1 MDSSLFLTFFLF
13 LADHFRIKYLIFAG
27 RWAHTPAP
35 QCFLTR
41 LFSDKMK
48 VVIKLLLTLLFAGSM
63 SVLSAQEKQESFN
76 ADSLYAKARD
86 YQKGENGVLMDK
98 EKARELLILLA
109 DYGDVRAQ
117 NDLSGDE
124 SIPADRRLKWLRNA
138 AEKRFLPA
146 MMWIGECYLQGYL
159 GLQVDK
165 EQSHYWARLCAE
177 TGDGVALFCYACDF
191 LDGTG
196 TPKNVEE
203 GLKWLNASADKGY
216 IPAVKMLAGMYK
228 TGQDVYKNYDKYFT
242 YMKRGAELGDAACQ
256 FELGSEM
263 FHSEGGEKYEDPGQ
277 ALEWFKKAAAQKCCP
292 AYYYMGLYYEKSD
305 GFFGIEEDPK
315 TALDWYRKGAECNHA
330 RCYFRI
336 YEVLRWNSEL
346 AVSKN
351 EMMEAIAKAAEL
363 GLKDAQAEQ
372 ASLKYFGLCPEDER
386 GEGIRTLV
394 ALAEEGVLRAKA
406 ILGSFYYSGLGTK
419 RDKKKG
425 EQLLLEAAHGGDETA
440 LRLAKEYKL
449 VSKDIKH
456 KIL

>member
-1 MDSSLFLTFFLF
+1 
-13 LADHFRIKYLIFAG
+13 
-27 RWAHTPAP
+27 
-35 QCFLTR
+35 
-41 LFSDKMK
+41 MK

-98 EKARELLILLA
+98 EKARELKILLA
-109 DYGDVRAQ
+109 DHGDVRAQ
-117 NDLSGDE
+117 TDLAEDE
-124 SIPADRRLKWLRNA
+124 RIPADKRLKWLRNA

-146 MMWIGECYLQGYL
+146 TMWMAECYLQGYL
-159 GLQVDK
+159 GLSVDK
-165 EQSHYWARLCAE
+165 EQSHYWGRLSAE
-177 TGDGVALFCYACDF
+177 TGDATAIFCYACDF

-305 GFFGIEEDPK
+305 GFLGIEEDPK
-315 TALDWYRKGAECNHA
+315 TALDWYRKGAEHQHA
-330 RCYFRI
+330 GCYFRI
-336 YEVLRWNSEL
+336 YEITKEHGDLP
-346 AVSKN
+346 VSRD
-351 EMMEAIAKAAEL
+351 EMMEAITKAADL
-363 GLKDAQAEQ
+363 GLKDAQAEL
-372 ASLKYFGLCPEDER
+372 AFLKYIGMRPENEK
-386 GEGIRTLV
+386 GEGIRTIL
-394 ALAEEGVLRAKA
+394 ALADEGVLRAKA
-406 ILGSFYYSGLGTK
+406 ILGSMYYSGMGCK
-419 RDKKKG
+419 RDKKRG
-425 EQLLLEAAHGGDETA
+425 EQLLLEAAYKGDETG
-440 LRLAKEYKL
+440 LRLAKAYKL
-449 VSKDIKH
+449 IKNSKNFKH